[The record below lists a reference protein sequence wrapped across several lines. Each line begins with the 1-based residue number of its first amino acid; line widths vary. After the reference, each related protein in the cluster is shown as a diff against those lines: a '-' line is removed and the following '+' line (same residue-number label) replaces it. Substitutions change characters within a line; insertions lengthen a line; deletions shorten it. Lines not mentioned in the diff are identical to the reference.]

1 MKSVYYFH
9 LAALLAAAGAQVS
22 RAGIIQDVRS
32 AIADSNFE
40 LGERRVRE
48 YLAKEGTKPEG
59 LEALSWLGR
68 GALAAKRY
76 DEAELYAAETRKLVL
91 ETLKKRPVDSDANT
105 PIALGASIEVH
116 ANVLNARGQ
125 RSEAVA
131 MLRRE
136 LQKYHGTSIRTRL
149 QKNIHLLSLEGKP
162 APALE
167 VAEWLNAK
175 PAPIEKLKGH
185 PVLLF
190 FWAHWCGDCKAQ
202 APLIARLMEKYGP
215 KGLVLVGPTQRY
227 GYVARGEDAPPEKEK
242 PYIESVRREQYGAL
256 AKMAVPVSEE
266 NFKSYGASSTP
277 TLVLLDREGVVRMY
291 HPGKMTYEEL
301 EEQLEKVTR

>member
-1 MKSVYYFH
+1 MKNVYLR
-9 LAALLAAAGAQVS
+9 LAALLVVAGAPLS
-22 RAGIIQDVRS
+22 HAGIIQDVRA
-32 AIADSNFE
+32 AIADSNFV
-40 LGERRVRE
+40 LGESRVKE
-48 YLAKEGTKPEG
+48 YLAKEGAKPEG

-76 DEAELYAAETRKLVL
+76 DEAERYAAETRKLVL
-91 ETLKKRPVDSDANT
+91 EALKKRPVDSDANT

-125 RSEAVA
+125 KGEAVA
-131 MLRRE
+131 FLQRE
-136 LQKYHGTSIRTRL
+136 LEKYRATSIRTRL

-175 PAPIEKLKGH
+175 PAPMENLKGH

-190 FWAHWCGDCKAQ
+190 FWAHWCSDCKAQ
-202 APLIARLMEKYGP
+202 APPIARLMEKYGP
-215 KGLVLVGPTQRY
+215 KGLILVGPTQRY
-227 GYVARGEDAPPEKEK
+227 GYVARGEDAPPEREK
-242 PYIESVRREQYGAL
+242 PYIESVRREHYGAL
-256 AKMAVPVSEE
+256 AKMAVPLSAE

-277 TLVLLDREGVVRMY
+277 TLVLLDRAGVVRMY
-291 HPGKMTYEEL
+291 HPGNMTYQEL